1 MRRVNTHYGGTN
13 DEAAVYEERERGLIE
28 HRYIFLRYV

>member
-1 MRRVNTHYGGTN
+1 MRGVNAHYGGTN
-13 DEAAVYEERERGLIE
+13 DEAAVYEEREQGLIE